1 MRPILARA
9 AAAALFAFSACHGG
23 APRPADAAG
32 APRPD
37 GVRAEAGAPADV
49 SVYELPA
56 AWRDQA
62 GQTRELLSLAGRV
75 QVVAMGYTHCAHTC
89 PLIGA
94 EFKRIE
100 ASLTPEERAKTGF
113 VFVSIDSERDTPE
126 RMAEFARVSRL
137 DPARWTLLSG
147 DDDDVREMA
156 ALLGMRYRHEAG
168 DEFSHS
174 NAYLVL
180 DGDGRIVFRR
190 DGLGEEIDT
199 PLARIRAAVAAL
211 PAKG

>member
-1 MRPILARA
+1 MRPTLARA
-9 AAAALFAFSACHGG
+9 AAVALLALSACHG
-23 APRPADAAG
+23 APRPADDAG
-32 APRPD
+32 APRAD
-37 GVRAEAGAPADV
+37 GVRAEAGAPADF
-49 SVYELPA
+49 SIYELPA

-62 GQTRELLSLAGRV
+62 GQTRELRSLAGRV

-89 PLIGA
+89 PLIIA

-113 VFVSIDSERDTPE
+113 VFVSIDPERDTPE
-126 RMAEFARVSRL
+126 RMAEFARISRL

-147 DDDDVREMA
+147 GEGDVREMA

-180 DGDGRIVFRR
+180 DGEGRIVFRR

-211 PAKG
+211 PAAR